1 MDVDKKRE
9 EAKDKATKEELKE
22 WPSRTDGIL
31 KDEDIDLEEGFV
43 VVLKTIA
50 RPDKEP
56 AKNPRRH
63 LLANRSC
70 G

>member
-9 EAKDKATKEELKE
+9 EVGGQGHQEELKE

-50 RPDKEP
+50 RPDKGTRKESKTSS
-56 AKNPRRH
+56 A
-63 LLANRSC
+63 
-70 G
+70 GQ